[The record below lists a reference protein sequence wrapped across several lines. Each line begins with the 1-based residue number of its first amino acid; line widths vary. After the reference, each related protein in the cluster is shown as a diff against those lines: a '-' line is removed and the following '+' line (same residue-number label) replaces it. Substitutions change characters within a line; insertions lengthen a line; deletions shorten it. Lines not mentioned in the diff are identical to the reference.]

1 MSVTTT
7 ANPVT
12 LSLQQTLGD
21 YEVHVT
27 GDSQEARPVASQN
40 SRQSNTVANPPS
52 WPRNYHR
59 VPPHRPVNRDLDWSQ
74 RPLGANPGEKLF
86 LNVMFTGVSSNAVSK
101 IDNTPYI
108 LVLTLRRA
116 WHSFGERREGRCLRR
131 LSSTPLG
138 ANGDLN
144 RDDLLGWSCFGLFAG
159 NFIWNCVCDEI

>member
-7 ANPVT
+7 ANPIT

-27 GDSQEARPVASQN
+27 GDSQETRPVASQN
-40 SRQSNTVANPPS
+40 SRRSNAVANPPS

-59 VPPHRPVNRDLDWSQ
+59 VPPHRPVNRDLDWSE

-101 IDNTPYI
+101 LDNMAYLGVDDSQGMAQLWGATGGKVFTKTFKYAI
-108 LVLTLRRA
+108 G
-116 WHSFGERREGRCLRR
+116 GE
-131 LSSTPLG
+131 
-138 ANGDLN
+138 
-144 RDDLLGWSCFGLFAG
+144 W
-159 NFIWNCVCDEI
+159 